1 MSKAE
6 CKRKLKYQLETGRRL
21 QQLGLF
27 AAAAESRSKAYL
39 LLQLYK
45 CHFRDQVVNPH

>member
-6 CKRKLKYQLETGRRL
+6 CKMKLKYQLEAGRRL
-21 QQLGLF
+21 QRLGLF

-45 CHFRDQVVNPH
+45 RNFHDQVVNQH